1 MTFGEVAAFQYR
13 HETEE
18 RIRWQHTATICALL
32 VNINK
37 GKGKPPTKP
46 ADFYPYDIPTKESEN
61 LDAQN
66 IKDFAESM
74 TKNLKK
80 RNGSDQ

>member
-1 MTFGEVAAFQYR
+1 LAAYTYR
-13 HETEE
+13 HETAE

-46 ADFYPYDIPTKESEN
+46 SDFYPFDLPEKE
-61 LDAQN
+61 
-66 IKDFAESM
+66 AESLTSDDIKTM
-74 TKNLKK
+74 RSELEKNLNEK
-80 RNGSDQ
+80 RGSK